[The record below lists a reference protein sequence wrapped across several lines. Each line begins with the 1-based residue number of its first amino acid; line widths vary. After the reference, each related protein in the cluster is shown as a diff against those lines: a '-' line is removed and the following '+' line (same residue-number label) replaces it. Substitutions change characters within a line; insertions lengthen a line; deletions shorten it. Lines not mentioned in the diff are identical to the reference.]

1 MAFYFKTRQEQ
12 KLFFSEKKNQTDSC
26 IQEHKII
33 MIRERLQK
41 KKERKRAVFDGIHF
55 WFD

>member
-41 KKERKRAVFDGIHF
+41 KKKERKRAVFDGIHF
-55 WFD
+55 